1 MLLVQITQLIV
12 AFLHIALG
20 FLVLRARHPSA
31 VNRAFAAQSFVFA
44 GWVLG
49 IAGLQSG
56 KNLDWWAGLSF
67 AFAALIPTAFLVFSH
82 CYPATSTWSAPPHA
96 RLAGGLSAIFVALSL
111 GTNLLS
117 YDATVTVAGFER
129 KSGPLYPFFA
139 VFFLGTWCAGLCVFA
154 RKWFRSRGL
163 ARAQFHYL
171 GAGLICGFLGGI
183 STNLILPLTGQSNYS
198 WIGPYFSLVY
208 VGFVAHAII
217 RLRLMDLRLF
227 IHRGLTIGFAI
238 VLSAVPAG
246 LVLTLFW
253 PRLLVTF
260 DTSELAFLLA
270 AVGIVTLLTP
280 VTRDVASRL
289 LDRYVYRTQANY
301 QRTVREAS
309 QMLTRV
315 LNLKALLRF
324 ISSTVVRSTG
334 AESVALYL
342 REGSPGKEFCCA
354 FTESGPGITVLRSVP
369 QAPIDVVTALEM
381 AQEPILADEVARER
395 DAPFAALHQSLTR
408 TNWALVLP
416 VLSEDALIALIAVGP
431 KLSGD
436 AFYQHD
442 LDLLM
447 TLANQAG
454 VAIKNAQLYAAVVVA
469 NEYIENIAATIESGV
484 IAIDAAGRVAM
495 FNRAAEQLTG
505 LAAEATKGA
514 AAAVLPLCLAEPLL
528 ATAADGQPR
537 TQPEV
542 ELATVAAAP
551 DGPASRPVICTIS
564 PVRDPAGAVLGAVAV
579 VSDLTPL
586 KELEVE
592 RRRAEQLAY
601 FQALASGIAH
611 EIKNPLVAIKTFSQL
626 LPRRRGDERFL
637 EEFGRIA
644 TREID
649 RIQRLVD
656 RLRTLSRP
664 AGGPRQPIDIRVPL
678 ADVLALVRPTLE
690 EKSLVLVASLGADP
704 AIVLG
709 NHPELEA
716 LFLNLVLNAH
726 DMTPSGGTVT
736 LDVSRTET
744 HVTVTVSDSGPGIP
758 PELTERVF
766 EPFFTTKARGSGLGL
781 AISAGIAQAHGA
793 RLRADN
799 RPAGGAIFTVEF
811 PVASVV
817 SAMVV

>member
-1 MLLVQITQLIV
+1 M
-12 AFLHIALG
+12 
-20 FLVLRARHPSA
+20 
-31 VNRAFAAQSFVFA
+31 
-44 GWVLG
+44 
-49 IAGLQSG
+49 
-56 KNLDWWAGLSF
+56 
-67 AFAALIPTAFLVFSH
+67 
-82 CYPATSTWSAPPHA
+82 
-96 RLAGGLSAIFVALSL
+96 
-111 GTNLLS
+111 
-117 YDATVTVAGFER
+117 
-129 KSGPLYPFFA
+129 
-139 VFFLGTWCAGLCVFA
+139 
-154 RKWFRSRGL
+154 
-163 ARAQFHYL
+163 
-171 GAGLICGFLGGI
+171 
-183 STNLILPLTGQSNYS
+183 
-198 WIGPYFSLVY
+198 
-208 VGFVAHAII
+208 
-217 RLRLMDLRLF
+217 
-227 IHRGLTIGFAI
+227 
-238 VLSAVPAG
+238 
-246 LVLTLFW
+246 
-253 PRLLVTF
+253 
-260 DTSELAFLLA
+260 
-270 AVGIVTLLTP
+270 
-280 VTRDVASRL
+280 
-289 LDRYVYRTQANY
+289 
-301 QRTVREAS
+301 
-309 QMLTRV
+309 
-315 LNLKALLRF
+315 
-324 ISSTVVRSTG
+324 
-334 AESVALYL
+334 
-342 REGSPGKEFCCA
+342 
-354 FTESGPGITVLRSVP
+354 
-369 QAPIDVVTALEM
+369 
-381 AQEPILADEVARER
+381 
-395 DAPFAALHQSLTR
+395 
-408 TNWALVLP
+408 
-416 VLSEDALIALIAVGP
+416 IAVGP

-505 LAAEATKGA
+505 LVAETTKGA
-514 AAAVLPLCLAEPLL
+514 AADVLPTCLAEPLL

-542 ELATVAAAP
+542 ELAPVVPAP

-564 PVRDPAGAVLGAVAV
+564 PVRDPVGAVLGAVAV

-626 LPRRRGDERFL
+626 LPRRRGDARFL
-637 EEFGRIA
+637 EEFGRIS

-649 RIQRLVD
+649 RMQRLVD

-678 ADVLALVRPTLE
+678 ADVLELVRPTLE
-690 EKSLVLVASLGADP
+690 EKSLVLVASLGAD
-704 AIVLG
+704 AGIVLG
-709 NHPELEA
+709 NHPELEQ

-726 DMTPSGGTVT
+726 EVTPSGGTVM
-736 LDVSRTET
+736 LEVSRTET
-744 HVTVTVSDSGPGIP
+744 HVTVMVSDSGPGIP

>member
-1 MLLVQITQLIV
+1 MVQITQFIV
-12 AFLHIALG
+12 AFLHVSLG
-20 FLVLRARHPSA
+20 FLVLRARRPSV

-49 IAGLQSG
+49 IAGLQSNN
-56 KNLDWWAGLSF
+56 NLDLWAGFSF
-67 AFAALIPTAFLVFSH
+67 AFAGLIPTAFLFFSH
-82 CYPATSTWSAPPHA
+82 CYPLTNTWVAPFHA
-96 RLAGGLSAIFVALSL
+96 RLAFFLSAIFVVLSL
-111 GTNLLS
+111 GTDLLS
-117 YDATVTVAGFER
+117 YEATVTATGFAR
-129 KSGPLYPFFA
+129 KSGPLYPLFA
-139 VFFLGTWCAGLCVFA
+139 LYFIGTWLTGIWIFA
-154 RKWFRSRGL
+154 KKWRSSRGL

-171 GAGLICGFLGGI
+171 GAGLLFGFVGGM
-183 STNLILPLTGQSNYS
+183 STNLVVPLTTGQSTYS

-217 RLRLMDLRLF
+217 RHRLMDLRLF
-227 IHRGLTIGFAI
+227 IHRGLTIGLAVI
-238 VLSAVPAG
+238 LSAVPAG
-246 LVLTLFW
+246 LLLTLFW
-253 PRLLVTF
+253 PRLLMTL
-260 DTSELAFLLA
+260 DTSELALLLT

-315 LNLKALLRF
+315 LHLKALLGF
-324 ISSTVVRSTG
+324 IATTVVRSTG
-334 AESVALYL
+334 AEGVALYL
-342 REGSPGKEFCCA
+342 RDSQQDQKFHCA
-354 FTESGPGITVLRSVP
+354 FTERGPGVAHFDALP
-369 QAPIDVVTALEM
+369 QTPIEVVTALEA
-381 AQEPILADEVARER
+381 AQEPVLADEMARER
-395 DAPFAALHQSLTR
+395 DPAAVALHESLSR

-416 VLSEDALIALIAVGP
+416 VLSEDTLIAVIAVGP

-454 VAIKNAQLYAAVVVA
+454 IAIKNAQLYAAVVVA

-505 LAAEATKGA
+505 LAAETTKGGP
-514 AAAVLPLCLAEPLL
+514 AAVLPACLAEPLL
-528 ATAADGQPR
+528 ATAGDGQAR

-542 ELATVAAAP
+542 ELVTAAQAP
-551 DGPASRPVICTIS
+551 EGPVSRPVICTIS

-626 LPRRRGDERFL
+626 LPRRRGDARFL
-637 EEFGRIA
+637 EEFGRIS

-649 RIQRLVD
+649 RMQRLVD

-664 AGGPRQPIDIRVPL
+664 AGGPRHPIDVRVPL
-678 ADVLALVRPTLE
+678 GDVLELVRPTLE
-690 EKSLVLVASLGADP
+690 EKSLALSTALGADP
-704 AIVLG
+704 SVVLG
-709 NHPELEA
+709 NHAELEQ

-726 DMTPSGGTVT
+726 EVTPSGGTVI
-736 LDVSRTET
+736 LDVTRTDT
-744 HVTVTVSDSGPGIP
+744 HVTVAVSDSGPGIP
-758 PELTERVF
+758 PELLERVF

>member
-1 MLLVQITQLIV
+1 MVQITQLIV
-12 AFLHIALG
+12 ALLHVSLG
-20 FLVLRARHPSA
+20 LLVLRARPNA
-31 VNRAFAAQSFVFA
+31 VNQAFAAQSLVFA
-44 GWVLG
+44 GWVLA
-49 IAGLQSG
+49 IAGLQSDST
-56 KNLDWWAGLSF
+56 LDFSVAFSF
-67 AFAALIPTAFLVFSH
+67 AFAGLVPTAFLFFSH
-82 CYPATSTWSAPPHA
+82 CYPLANNWVAPPFA
-96 RLAGGLSAIFVALSL
+96 RFAFCLSALFAVLSL
-111 GTNLLS
+111 GTDLLS
-117 YDATVTVAGFER
+117 YDAKLTAAGFTR
-129 KSGPLYPFFA
+129 KVGPLYPVFA
-139 VFFLGTWCAGLCVFA
+139 LFFLGTWCAGLWVFV
-154 RKWFRSRGL
+154 RKWYSSRGL

-171 GAGLICGFLGGI
+171 GAGLLFGFVGGI
-183 STNLILPLTGQSNYS
+183 TTNLAYPLVTGQSTYS
-198 WIGPYFSLVY
+198 WVGPYFSLIY

-217 RLRLMDLRLF
+217 RHRLMDLRLF
-227 IHRGLTIGFAI
+227 IHRSLTIGFGI

-246 LVLTLFW
+246 LLLALFW
-253 PRLLVTF
+253 PRLLTTL
-260 DTSELAFLLA
+260 DTSELVLLLI
-270 AVGIVTLLTP
+270 AVGVVTLLTP

-315 LNLKALLRF
+315 LHLKALLGF
-324 ISSTVVRSTG
+324 ITTTVVRSTA
-334 AESVALYL
+334 AEGVALYL
-342 REGSPGKEFCCA
+342 REDQEKVEFRCA
-354 FTESGPGITVLRSVP
+354 FSERGRGGGHFHALPEVPTEVI
-369 QAPIDVVTALEM
+369 AALE
-381 AQEPILADEVARER
+381 ASQEPVLADEIARDR
-395 DAPFAALHQSLTR
+395 DHNVVALHDILTR
-408 TNWALVLP
+408 ANWSLVLP
-416 VLSEDALIALIAVGP
+416 VLAEDTLIAMIAVGP

-484 IAIDAAGRVAM
+484 IAIDATGRVAM

-505 LAAEATKGA
+505 LAAESTKGGPA
-514 AAAVLPLCLAEPLL
+514 AALPACLAEPLL
-528 ATAADGQPR
+528 ATVGDGQAR

-542 ELATVAAAP
+542 ELPTAAP
-551 DGPASRPVICTIS
+551 TPEGPVSRPVICTIS
-564 PVRDPAGAVLGAVAV
+564 PVRDPVGAVLGAVAV

-626 LPRRRGDERFL
+626 LPRRRGDARFL
-637 EEFGRIA
+637 EEFGRIS

-649 RIQRLVD
+649 RMQRLVD

-664 AGGPRQPIDIRVPL
+664 AGGPRHPIDVRLPL
-678 ADVLALVRPTLE
+678 GDVLELARPTLE
-690 EKSLVLVASLGADP
+690 EKSLTLTATLGAEP
-704 AIVLG
+704 SVVLG
-709 NHPELEA
+709 NHPELEQ
-716 LFLNLVLNAH
+716 LFLNLLLNAH
-726 DMTPSGGTVT
+726 EVTPGGGTVS
-736 LDVSRTET
+736 LDVTRTDT
-744 HVTVTVSDSGPGIP
+744 HVTVTVADSGPGIP
-758 PELTERVF
+758 PELLERVF

-793 RLRADN
+793 RLRANN
-799 RPAGGAIFTVEF
+799 RSAGGAIFTLEF

-817 SAMVV
+817 SAVVS

>member
-1 MLLVQITQLIV
+1 MVQITQLVV
-12 AFLHIALG
+12 AFLHVSLG
-20 FLVLRARHPSA
+20 FLVLRARRPSA

-44 GWVLG
+44 GWVIA
-49 IAGLQSG
+49 IAGLQSNS
-56 KNLDWWAGLSF
+56 NLDLWVGLSF
-67 AFAALIPTAFLVFSH
+67 AFAGLIPTAFLFFSH
-82 CYPATSTWSAPPHA
+82 CYPLANTWVAPLHA
-96 RLAGGLSAIFVALSL
+96 RIAFCLSSLFVVLSL

-117 YDATVTVAGFER
+117 YEATVTASGFAR

-139 VFFLGTWCAGLCVFA
+139 LYFIWTWCAGLWIFV
-154 RKWFRSRGL
+154 RKWLSARGL

-171 GAGLICGFLGGI
+171 GAGLLFGFVGGI
-183 STNLILPLTGQSNYS
+183 STNLVIPLTTGQSTYS

-227 IHRGLTIGFAI
+227 IHRGLTIGLAI
-238 VLSAVPAG
+238 LLSAVPAG
-246 LVLTLFW
+246 LLLTLFW
-253 PRLLVTF
+253 PRLLVTL
-260 DTSELAFLLA
+260 DTSELALLLT

-280 VTRDVASRL
+280 VTRDVANRL

-315 LNLKALLRF
+315 LHLKALLRF
-324 ISSTVVRSTG
+324 ITTTVLRSTG
-334 AESVALYL
+334 AEGVALYL
-342 REGSPGKEFCCA
+342 RDSQENETFYRA
-354 FTESGPGITVLRSVP
+354 FAESGLGVAHFDALP
-369 QAPIDVVTALEM
+369 QAPVEVVAALEA
-381 AQEPILADEVARER
+381 AQEPVLADEVARER
-395 DAPFAALHQSLTR
+395 DASAVALHGHLTR
-408 TNWALVLP
+408 TNWSLLLP
-416 VLSEDALIALIAVGP
+416 VLSEDTLIAIIAVGP

-454 VAIKNAQLYAAVVVA
+454 IAIKNAQLYAAVVVA

-505 LAAEATKGA
+505 LAAETTKGGPA
-514 AAAVLPLCLAEPLL
+514 AALPACLAEPLL
-528 ATAADGQPR
+528 ATAGDGQAR

-542 ELATVAAAP
+542 ELATVAPTAE
-551 DGPASRPVICTIS
+551 GPASRPVICTIS
-564 PVRDPAGAVLGAVAV
+564 PVRDPVGAVLGAVAV

-626 LPRRRGDERFL
+626 LPRRRGDARFL
-637 EEFGRIA
+637 EEFGRIS

-649 RIQRLVD
+649 RMQRLVD

-664 AGGPRQPIDIRVPL
+664 AGGPRHPIDVRVPL
-678 ADVLALVRPTLE
+678 GRRARAGAANAGGE
-690 EKSLVLVASLGADP
+690 E
-704 AIVLG
+704 
-709 NHPELEA
+709 
-716 LFLNLVLNAH
+716 
-726 DMTPSGGTVT
+726 
-736 LDVSRTET
+736 
-744 HVTVTVSDSGPGIP
+744 SGPDG
-758 PELTERVF
+758 L
-766 EPFFTTKARGSGLGL
+766 ARGGPERR
-781 AISAGIAQAHGA
+781 AGQPCRAGAAVPQSRAERARGDAEWRHGHPRRHA
-793 RLRADN
+793 NGHPCD
-799 RPAGGAIFTVEF
+799 GGGVR
-811 PVASVV
+811 
-817 SAMVV
+817 